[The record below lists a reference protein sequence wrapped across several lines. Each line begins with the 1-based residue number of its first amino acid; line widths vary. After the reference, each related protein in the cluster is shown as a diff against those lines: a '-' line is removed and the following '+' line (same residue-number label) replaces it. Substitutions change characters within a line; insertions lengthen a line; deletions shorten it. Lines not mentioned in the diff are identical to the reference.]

1 MLVIKCV
8 SRAHC
13 LKLENLL
20 GVLSLGKINSPS
32 FAALH
37 LGLEPCEIYFMHTET
52 LTSVAVVQ
60 VLFRQ
65 AYLLRF
71 LACNFSAMSRGLCFT
86 QAPCSLALTVVFPSV
101 IFSEPLGAGVLL
113 WMC

>member
-1 MLVIKCV
+1 M
-8 SRAHC
+8 C

-32 FAALH
+32 FAAFH
-37 LGLEPCEIYFMHTET
+37 LGLEPCEIYPMHTEM
-52 LTSVAVVQ
+52 LTSVVIVQ

-71 LACNFSAMSRGLCFT
+71 LAYNFSVLCRGFYFT
-86 QAPCSLALTVVFPSV
+86 AGTLFSGSESFCSFCDIL
-101 IFSEPLGAGVLL
+101 
-113 WMC
+113 